1 MVGGGINI
9 DGCWLCRSRLT
20 SGCVGRSNFQPAF
33 GSGCVSLMVLRH
45 VLGPALGVV
54 SLHLFGLGL
63 PLWPLA
69 CRCCIPP
76 FWLVVVLVAR
86 LLFASLSQSLGF
98 PSPHIAAVSSPL
110 LAVVLVARLSVQLA
124 RLSVHLARLSVHLA
138 PLSVRGCVT
147 LHFLLA
153 GKSVTGLSF
162 APHCC
167 HRTFLCS
174 TLLW

>member
-1 MVGGGINI
+1 VRHPKLVSKTVGFWVAIDLFGLCGEFLQRMVGGGNNI

-20 SGCVGRSNFQPAF
+20 SGCVGRSDFQPAF
-33 GSGCVSLMVLRH
+33 GSGCVSLMVLCH

-76 FWLVVVLVAR
+76 LLACGCVGFSTFVGVPVSVTR
-86 LLFASLSQSLGF
+86 LSF
-98 PSPHIAAVSSPL
+98 PSYRCRVQPVVCGCVGGSAFGPFGSAFGPS
-110 LAVVLVARLSVQLA
+110 LAW
-124 RLSVHLARLSVHLA
+124 
-138 PLSVRGCVT
+138 GCVT

-153 GKSVTGLSF
+153 G
-162 APHCC
+162 
-167 HRTFLCS
+167 
-174 TLLW
+174 